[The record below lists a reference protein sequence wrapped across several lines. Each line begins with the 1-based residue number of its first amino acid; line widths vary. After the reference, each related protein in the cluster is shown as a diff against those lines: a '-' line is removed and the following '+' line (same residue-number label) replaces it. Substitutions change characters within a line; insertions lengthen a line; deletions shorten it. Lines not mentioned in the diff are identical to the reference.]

1 MKFTERRI
9 IYDFEK
15 FGDSPAC
22 IGKEKNLENQVALT
36 QGFGITENTTDLA
49 YFKPKLL
56 ETNVTL
62 ISNDDC
68 YNKIRKVVFSYRVYQ
83 RKRLYFILLWRVEIC
98 KLALV

>member
-9 IYDFEK
+9 IYDLEK

-68 YNKIRKVVFSYRVYQ
+68 YNKIRKARPCPFIQILSRFYPDFIQILSRFYQ
-83 RKRLYFILLWRVEIC
+83 IF
-98 KLALV
+98 

>member
-68 YNKIRKVVFSYRVYQ
+68 YNKIRKVVFSY
-83 RKRLYFILLWRVEIC
+83 
-98 KLALV
+98 

>member
-1 MKFTERRI
+1 MGFSIWIYVFGFSRCNGLIITERRI

-68 YNKIRKVVFSYRVYQ
+68 YNKIRKVVFSYY
-83 RKRLYFILLWRVEIC
+83 I
-98 KLALV
+98 